1 MYERLA
7 RLRQSYNRREGV
19 NMSFSSEVKQELS
32 SINTYSKSNL
42 IEAELIGYLMSAN
55 IKEENEKIEF
65 ITENEFNIE
74 IISIFFI
81 F

>member
-42 IEAELIGYLMSAN
+42 IEAELIG
-55 IKEENEKIEF
+55 
-65 ITENEFNIE
+65 
-74 IISIFFI
+74 
-81 F
+81 